1 MYRNPGNDAAEPEFD
16 AARER
21 LARALRHLNELLVIS
36 DETTLGTA
44 AVVNEAEQLEAACAR
59 IEAVGVRL
67 LPRPTVEPDA
77 PAVRRGWM
85 GSAVSGAGN
94 AIAPPLV
101 NDAKVDGV
109 HHARL
114 VFGAAYS
121 GTAGNAHG
129 GTVACVFDEFL
140 ARALGDAGVQA
151 MTGTLT
157 LRYRHPTPLYRELQV
172 TAWLDRVEGRKVIS
186 RGELRDGD
194 ILCVEAEA
202 IFVTRSYEEVKQRS
216 LERDGIVVE

>member
-1 MYRNPGNDAAEPEFD
+1 MYRNPGNDNAAPEFD
-16 AARER
+16 TQRER
-21 LARALRHLNELLVIS
+21 IARALRRINELAVIS
-36 DETTLGTA
+36 DESTVSAEALA
-44 AVVNEAEQLEAACAR
+44 AEADTLEAVAER
-59 IEAVGVRL
+59 IESHGVRL
-67 LPRPTVEPDA
+67 RDRPDVATPGG
-77 PAVRRGWM
+77 AVRHGWM

-101 NDAKVDGV
+101 NDEKLDGV

-157 LRYRHPTPLYRELQV
+157 LRYRHPTPLYRELRL

-194 ILCVEAEA
+194 TLCVEAEA
-202 IFVTRSYEEVKQRS
+202 IFITLRYDDVKQRS
-216 LERDGIVVE
+216 LDRDAVVLE